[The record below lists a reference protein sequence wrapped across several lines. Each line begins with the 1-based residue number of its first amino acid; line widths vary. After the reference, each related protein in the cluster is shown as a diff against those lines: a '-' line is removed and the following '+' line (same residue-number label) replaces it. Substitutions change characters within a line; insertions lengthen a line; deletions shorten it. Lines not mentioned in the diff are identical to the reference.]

1 MIRNFD
7 LIQTMWRRNAQDK
20 SLHTVDFLKT
30 SSEMRLV
37 SNSRHKHHILTRYFL
52 PKNERV
58 DKMRCFIQMNLP
70 IPFRTNTTRL
80 PQLSTKNLRRRGFI
94 NPNLVH

>member
-1 MIRNFD
+1 M
-7 LIQTMWRRNAQDK
+7 RRT
-20 SLHTVDFLKT
+20 SLHTVDFLKA

-37 SNSRHKHHILTRYFL
+37 PNSRHKHHILTRHFL
-52 PKNERV
+52 PKNERMG
-58 DKMRCFIQMNLP
+58 KMRYFFQMNLP
-70 IPFRTNTTRL
+70 TPFRTNTTTGP